1 MSILCASRATAA
13 IAVASLT
20 VAAFASSN
28 AHAVI
33 VFDTISG
40 ASFSTGGYRVGE
52 YPAAAGETAPHD
64 YRVATR
70 FTLSGDALWQ
80 LNAIG
85 VRIAADGDFGGAA
98 RARVWLAEAVDGGG
112 PLTTYELGTVST
124 NATTPVTVAIEG
136 LASMNITMR
145 GGSSYWLVLGSVP
158 GDPDDTRFRWLRSSL
173 GTLGTT
179 YSDDL
184 LTPEGY
190 ALAEGRTPGMKV
202 GATMIPAP
210 GALALL
216 AMAGAVRRRR
226 R

>member
-1 MSILCASRATAA
+1 MSRCSASRAA
-13 IAVASLT
+13 AVA
-20 VAAFASSN
+20 VAIPVAFLASSS
-28 AHAVI
+28 ARAVV
-33 VFDTISG
+33 VFDTITG
-40 ASFSTGGYRVGE
+40 ATFTTGGYRVGE
-52 YPAAAGETAPHD
+52 YPALAGETAPHD

-70 FTLSGDALWQ
+70 FTLGGDALWQ

-85 VRIAADGDFGGAA
+85 VRIVADADFGGAA

-158 GDPDDTRFRWLRSSL
+158 GDPDETRFRWLRSSL

-184 LTPEGY
+184 LTPAGY
-190 ALAEGRTPGMKV
+190 MLADGRTPGMKV
-202 GATMIPAP
+202 GATLIPAP
-210 GALALL
+210 GALAVL
-216 AMAGAVRRRR
+216 AMAGMARRRR